1 MVQILV
7 SLDLL
12 GILVT
17 KKGKPTPLLEACA
30 DALVDRVDELSHEE
44 RHVLRVALEVL
55 NKNTDKSTSALQT
68 LNQQVNNSFK

>member
-17 KKGKPTPLLEACA
+17 KKGKLNPLLEACA

-44 RHVLRVALEVL
+44 RHVLRIALEVL
-55 NKNTDKSTSALQT
+55 HKNTDKSTSTLQT